1 MKSRIVFILGMLFCF
16 CTNPVSNSDKETL
29 IVGLNVDTFLIRYF
43 LNIVDTTA
51 FFSKKG
57 KSFDYSTV
65 DIQYDKWQTVDL
77 HFSITDTLYFID
89 VSPSKNDTICFDSI
103 WVEDT
108 NSSTVIY
115 TINQDYRS
123 NQLVILGDG
132 DGGSLA
138 CTPQLDTSTLAF
150 YKTFTRSDTTYSAG
164 IGFLHPVVTKGYV
177 RIRIKANKL
186 R

>member
-16 CTNPVSNSDKETL
+16 CTNPVSISDKETL
-29 IVGLNVDTFLIRYF
+29 IIGLNTDAFFIRYF
-43 LNIVDTTA
+43 LNVVDTMP
-51 FFSKKG
+51 FYSQKG
-57 KSFDYSTV
+57 KTFDYSTI
-65 DIQYDKWQTVDL
+65 DIQYGKWQTVDL
-77 HFSITDTLYFID
+77 HFSINDTLYFIS

-123 NQLVILGDG
+123 NQLVILRNGE
-132 DGGSLA
+132 SLA
-138 CTPQLDTSTLAF
+138 CTPQLDTSVLAF
-150 YKTFTRSDTTYSAG
+150 YKTFTSSDTTYSAG